1 MFWQNFVKGEGK
13 FLLLPH
19 FVCFKIFFSHILQY
33 HHIDDGS
40 LFKTIRVQSSQLAE
54 TNLFAEEESS
64 QCLCRALCS
73 LGTTENTLEWP
84 KLSLGKGL
92 LYSYN
97 IFKQMVEELQEVDP
111 NAKDNFPRLH
121 QTVAR
126 YDIIRKIHSHYDTI
140 LSENSVKSTAI

>member
-1 MFWQNFVKGEGK
+1 MAGK
-13 FLLLPH
+13 FLKFPH
-19 FVCFKIFFSHILQY
+19 CANILQY
-33 HHIDDGS
+33 HQIDDGS

-126 YDIIRKIHSHYDTI
+126 Y
-140 LSENSVKSTAI
+140 VKTQCRN

>member
-1 MFWQNFVKGEGK
+1 MEIF
-13 FLLLPH
+13 PH
-19 FVCFKIFFSHILQY
+19 CAHILQY
-33 HHIDDGS
+33 HQIDDGS

-126 YDIIRKIHSHYDTI
+126 YENTVQTLGKFTI
-140 LSENSVKSTAI
+140 MTIFAEIP